1 MVFQAAF
8 YMTGDAA

>member
-1 MVFQAAF
+1 VFLVAF